1 MCHYDK
7 PHEDPEEVY
16 QKCAFIK
23 IWQIAIFNCLT
34 GNIHIQNSS
43 EIISII
49 IFGNNNFQS
58 QSS

>member
-1 MCHYDK
+1 MKQHNPYDK

-23 IWQIAIFNCLT
+23 IWQINCLT